1 MNIIDVIKL
10 ARKSNIRSPDGYK
23 LTVSHMSI
31 EDLQRFAKLVAA
43 TEREA
48 CAKLA
53 ESGVN
58 ADQYPTLTL
67 LAQCIRMRGD

>member
-1 MNIIDVIKL
+1 MDIVDVVIL

-43 TEREA
+43 AERED
-48 CAKLA
+48 CAKVCEGINGSALWFA
-53 ESGVN
+53 K
-58 ADQYPTLTL
+58 Q
-67 LAQCIRMRGD
+67 IRARSNHD